1 MYVDQLVLT
10 DLRCFEALKLVPS
23 RSVNVLLGDNGS
35 GKTSILEALYVLSH
49 GRSFRAGGGAAALI
63 RRGQTACTVH
73 AVLGGAQQRRL
84 GLTRTAHTWR
94 ARIDGQPAVRL
105 SALLGLCPV
114 ICVEPGSQALIVGP
128 AELRR
133 RFLDWGVFHVEPG
146 FVDVWQRHRRALQ
159 QRNALLRTAVD
170 DRQMRIWEQ
179 HLAQAGQELDVLR
192 RAYLERW
199 REPLTR
205 YLSRWLPELGAP
217 QYQYQRGW
225 AAASELDTALRSTR
239 DRDRVMGFT
248 RAGPQRADWAL
259 TFSRAPE
266 RHQLSRG
273 QTKLVALACMLAQ
286 FEVYRSVRG
295 DAPVLLLDD
304 LASEL
309 DRAHG
314 ERVLD
319 QVLGCGAQVWISGTT
334 FPWQRQFSARVFHVE
349 HGAAR
354 CADGPVLAQEAGC

>member
-1 MYVDQLVLT
+1 MYVEQLVLT
-10 DLRCFEALKLVPS
+10 DLRCFAALKLVPS
-23 RSVNVLLGDNGS
+23 RGVNALLGDNGS

-49 GRSFRAGGGAAALI
+49 GRSFRTGGGAAALI
-63 RRGQTACTVH
+63 RRGQAACTVH

-84 GLTRTAHTWR
+84 GLTRTEHTWQ
-94 ARIDGQPAVRL
+94 ARIDGQPAARL

-114 ICVEPGSQALIVGP
+114 ICVEPGSQALIAGP

-146 FVDVWQRHRRALQ
+146 FIDVWQRHRRALQ
-159 QRNALLRTAVD
+159 QRNALLRDALD

-179 HLAQAGQELDVLR
+179 RLAQAGQELDVLR

-199 REPLTR
+199 REPLAR
-205 YLSRWLPELGAP
+205 YLSRWLPELGDP
-217 QYQYQRGW
+217 QCQYQRGW
-225 AAASELDTALRSTR
+225 AAASELDAALRGARER
-239 DRDRVMGFT
+239 DRAAGFT

-286 FEVYRSVRG
+286 FEVYRSVHG
-295 DAPVLLLDD
+295 DAPILLLDD

-319 QVLGCGAQVWISGTT
+319 EVLGCGAQVWISGTT
-334 FPWQRQFSARVFHVE
+334 LPWRKQFTGRVFHVE

-354 CADGPVLAQEAGC
+354 CADGSALAQEGGC